1 MAIFAIGDLHMPG
14 NGVKP
19 MDIFGQHWDHHMDTI
34 RENWLETVAPSDT
47 VLIPGD
53 ISWAMQFNDAKADLQ
68 SIAALPGT
76 KILLRGN
83 HDYWWSSITKLRSFL
98 PEGMLA
104 LQNDSVAV
112 GGRAVCGTR
121 GWTFPTEAFP
131 LDEQETKIYQRELIR
146 LRMALDH
153 AAGRGLPIVA
163 MTHFPPLLK
172 DCRDTA
178 FTALLE
184 EYGVKLCVYGHLHG
198 VGIRSGFN
206 GEHNGVSYRLTSCDA
221 LGFAPVKVLEDA

>member
-1 MAIFAIGDLHMPG
+1 
-14 NGVKP
+14 
-19 MDIFGQHWDHHMDTI
+19 MDTI
-34 RENWLETVAPSDT
+34 RVNWLETVAPSDT

-53 ISWAMQFNDAKADLQ
+53 ISWAMQFDDAKADLQ

-112 GGRAVCGTR
+112 GDLAVCGTR

-153 AAGRGLPIVA
+153 AAARGLPIVA

-184 EYGVKLCVYGHLHG
+184 EYGVRLCVYGHLHG
-198 VGIRSGFN
+198 VGIRSGFS

-221 LGFAPVKVLEDA
+221 LDFAPLRVMEDA

>member
-34 RENWLETVAPSDT
+34 RVNWLETVAPSDT

-53 ISWAMQFNDAKADLQ
+53 ISWAMQFDDAKADLQ
-68 SIAALPGT
+68 SIAALPAR
-76 KILLRGN
+76 K
-83 HDYWWSSITKLRSFL
+83 SSCAATTITGEPIIPSCARFL

-112 GGRAVCGTR
+112 GDLAGCGTR

-153 AAGRGLPIVA
+153 AAARGLPIVA

-184 EYGVKLCVYGHLHG
+184 EYGVRLCVYGHLHG

-221 LGFAPVKVLEDA
+221 LGFAPLRVMEDA